1 MLLPM
6 TMQDVDSLD
15 GHSNW
20 MTTIRLGIIE
30 IVYQMSVTLEE
41 EDADASS
48 TSLEP

>member
-15 GHSNW
+15 GHRDR

-30 IVYQMSVTLEE
+30 IVYHTSATLDDEE
-41 EDADASS
+41 
-48 TSLEP
+48 